1 MNWSISEDHK
11 LSGDPAVN
19 LEFTA
24 VKKLSKGKRIEM
36 PEMHMGDVD
45 TIVIHYTAGS
55 SGLSSARWLST
66 ETVAASAH
74 IVIDRSGQIYQLVPF
89 NRKAWHA
96 GISEHS
102 GRSGFN
108 DFSIGIELDNAGPLT
123 KAGNRYRSSF
133 NSEYTEDEVLKAIH
147 KDESSARFWHK
158 YSETQTLVCEMLCS
172 LLISHYGIRFILGH
186 DEISVGRKIDPGPA
200 FSMDEF
206 RARLLNQDRS
216 ESNSFEKFEGTVT
229 ATKLNIRQGPG
240 IANKVVG
247 NPLPAGQHVK
257 VVGEHNGWLEVET
270 VIKGWVSKDHVRK
283 NNDLTQL

>member
-24 VKKLSKGKRIEM
+24 TKKISKGRRIEM
-36 PEMHMGDVD
+36 PDMHMDDID
-45 TIVIHYTAGS
+45 TIIIHYTAGS

-96 GISEHS
+96 GVSEYS
-102 GRSGFN
+102 GRSRFN

-123 KAGNRYRSSF
+123 KVGNRYRSSF
-133 NSEYTEDEVLKAIH
+133 NSEYKEEEVLKAIH

-158 YSETQTLVCEMLCS
+158 YTTTQTSVCEMLCS
-172 LLISHYGIRFILGH
+172 LLISNYGIRFVLGH

-200 FSMDEF
+200 FSMDVF
-206 RARLLNQDRS
+206 RSRLLDQNRP
-216 ESNSFEKFEGTVT
+216 ESSSFEEFEGTVT
-229 ATKLNIRQGPG
+229 ASKLNIRQGPG
-240 IANKVVG
+240 VANKMVG
-247 NPLPAGQHVK
+247 NALPSGQKVK
-257 VVGEHNGWLEVET
+257 VVGEYNGWLEVET
-270 VIKGWVSKDHVRK
+270 VIKGWVSKDHVQK
-283 NNDLTQL
+283 HQ